1 MRTILPAVS
10 ALALFTACHSAAVPK
25 DAELPA
31 LTVDQVQALVA
42 SGQATVFDNNSKERF
57 EESHVPGA
65 KWLSFKDVKASD
77 LPEDK
82 ARTLVFYCANE
93 H

>member
-1 MRTILPAVS
+1 MRILLPAVTT
-10 ALALFTACHSAAVPK
+10 LALFAACHSASVSK
-25 DAELPA
+25 EAELPA
-31 LTVDQVQALVA
+31 LTVDQVQALIA
-42 SGQATVFDNNSKERF
+42 SGQASVFDNNAKERF
-57 EESHVPGA
+57 EQSHVPGA